1 MTYRLTPSV
10 TDRLLIMYGI
20 LLQCLFLCYNSCV
33 VNNRIYLYGWCE
45 HLFVSEL
52 HNEYFTRQIFKTVFW
67 VAKSY
72 TAICSIQ
79 LLFEHCDF
87 LNIDISQGSV
97 ATYLRCSGILN
108 IRLLQIYYI
117 ICQRKNFKNRL
128 TFGEVMTYGQE
139 FSVLFFDSQCT

>member
-1 MTYRLTPSV
+1 MAGV
-10 TDRLLIMYGI
+10 NIFLLVNYITNI
-20 LLQCLFLCYNSCV
+20 LPDKFLKQ
-33 VNNRIYLYGWCE
+33 
-45 HLFVSEL
+45 F
-52 HNEYFTRQIFKTVFW
+52 FW